1 MKSGKIMDGSTKSK
15 LPSMKT
21 AENVDGSTGMKLSSI
36 KRAENVDGSTKIKLP
51 SMKSGKIMDG
61 RDEKPRKYHYKELSG
76 LICYLRPLDAIM
88 SVRVSLNSLAAAS
101 CSTVRCIL

>member
-1 MKSGKIMDGSTKSK
+1 MKSGIFMDGSAK
-15 LPSMKT
+15 M
-21 AENVDGSTGMKLSSI
+21 
-36 KRAENVDGSTKIKLP
+36 KLP

-61 RDEKPRKYHYKELSG
+61 RYEKSRKYQHKELSG

>member
-1 MKSGKIMDGSTKSK
+1 MKRAENMDGSTETN

-21 AENVDGSTGMKLSSI
+21 AEIMDGRHKMKVPSM
-36 KRAENVDGSTKIKLP
+36 KRAEIMDGRHKINLP
-51 SMKSGKIMDG
+51 SMKSGEFMDG
-61 RDEKPRKYHYKELSG
+61 RYEEPRKCHYWELSG
-76 LICYLRPLDAIM
+76 LIFYLRPLDAIM

>member
-1 MKSGKIMDGSTKSK
+1 MKKGKNVDGCTEMKLPSMERAENMDGSAEMKLPSMKSGKIMDGSTEK
-15 LPSMKT
+15 
-21 AENVDGSTGMKLSSI
+21 
-36 KRAENVDGSTKIKLP
+36 KLP

-61 RDEKPRKYHYKELSG
+61 RYEKPRKCHYRELSG
-76 LICYLRPLDAIM
+76 LIFYLRPLEAIM

>member
-1 MKSGKIMDGSTKSK
+1 MKK
-15 LPSMKT
+15 
-21 AENVDGSTGMKLSSI
+21 AENVDGSTRM
-36 KRAENVDGSTKIKLP
+36 KLP

-61 RDEKPRKYHYKELSG
+61 RYEKPRKCHYRELSG
-76 LICYLRPLDAIM
+76 LIFYFLPLEAIM

>member
-1 MKSGKIMDGSTKSK
+1 MDSRHKMKVPSMKSGKIMDGSTEIK

-21 AENVDGSTGMKLSSI
+21 AENMDGST
-36 KRAENVDGSTKIKLP
+36 ETKLP
-51 SMKSGKIMDG
+51 SMKSGEFMDG
-61 RDEKPRKYHYKELSG
+61 RYEEPRKCHYWELSG
-76 LICYLRPLDAIM
+76 LIFYLRPLDAIM

>member
-1 MKSGKIMDGSTKSK
+1 MKTGKIVDGSAEMK
-15 LPSMKT
+15 LPSM
-21 AENVDGSTGMKLSSI
+21 E
-36 KRAENVDGSTKIKLP
+36 RAENMDGSAEMKLP

-61 RDEKPRKYHYKELSG
+61 STEKKLPSMKSGKIMDGSYEKPRKCLYRELSG
-76 LICYLRPLDAIM
+76 LIFYLRPLEAIM

>member
-1 MKSGKIMDGSTKSK
+1 MKKAENVDGSTRMK

-21 AENVDGSTGMKLSSI
+21 AKF
-36 KRAENVDGSTKIKLP
+36 
-51 SMKSGKIMDG
+51 MDG
-61 RDEKPRKYHYKELSG
+61 RYEKPRKCHHRELSG
-76 LICYLRPLDAIM
+76 LIFYLRPLEAIM

>member
-1 MKSGKIMDGSTKSK
+1 MDGSTESK
-15 LPSMKT
+15 LPSMKY
-21 AENVDGSTGMKLSSI
+21 GI
-36 KRAENVDGSTKIKLP
+36 F
-51 SMKSGKIMDG
+51 MDG

-76 LICYLRPLDAIM
+76 LICYLRPLEAIM

>member
-1 MKSGKIMDGSTKSK
+1 MKSAKNMDGSTETK

-21 AENVDGSTGMKLSSI
+21 
-36 KRAENVDGSTKIKLP
+36 
-51 SMKSGKIMDG
+51 GKIMDG
-61 RDEKPRKYHYKELSG
+61 RYEKSRKYQHKELSG